1 MLSKLNA
8 FTLIS
13 SSIEHE
19 DTKCKDDIVHLDD
32 VDKIE
37 SNTKKPSSSNNFYV
51 GVIQMLEEAIRNKK
65 KVKSLSKNNDKLEE
79 FSGEK
84 NLEAIQEE
92 RTNNIDSNINS
103 QHSNNEEEICEEK
116 HKNCFLNKDKCND
129 DLNDSKYNHLN
140 SKISFLSSPSST
152 TCATATKKKDETL
165 DILNTF
171 DTGTSIFEKNLCNS
185 NETEHKETVSN
196 LPQVDKCP
204 IRLFLLSIYRWLN
217 MLRILFTK
225 SNQFVKIF
233 HFHSHYKVLD

>member
-1 MLSKLNA
+1 MLSNLNA

-13 SSIEHE
+13 SSFEHE
-19 DTKCKDDIVHLDD
+19 DTQYKDDIVFLDD
-32 VDKIE
+32 DVKVE

-103 QHSNNEEEICEEK
+103 QHSNNEEEKCEEK

-152 TCATATKKKDETL
+152 TSAAATKKKNETL

-171 DTGTSIFEKNLCNS
+171 DTGTSIFEKDLCNS
-185 NETEHKETVSN
+185 NETEHKETVSD

-204 IRLFLLSIYRWLN
+204 IRLFLSFNL
-217 MLRILFTK
+217 
-225 SNQFVKIF
+225 
-233 HFHSHYKVLD
+233 